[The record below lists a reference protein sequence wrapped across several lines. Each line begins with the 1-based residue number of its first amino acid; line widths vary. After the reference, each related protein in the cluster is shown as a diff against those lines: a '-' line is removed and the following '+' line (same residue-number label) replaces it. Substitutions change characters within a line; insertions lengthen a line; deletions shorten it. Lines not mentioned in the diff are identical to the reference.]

1 MIESERDRFYELISD
16 VYAFYRVDCSVFA
29 LGIWWESCKAF
40 DFAAVKDAMNRHAV
54 NPDNGQFLPKP
65 ADVVKLIGG
74 GTMDGALI
82 AWSKVDRAMRTIGPY
97 ETVVFDDPIIHA
109 VLSDM
114 GGWIELGK
122 RTDDDWPF
130 RAKEFEARYRGYR
143 TRGRIEH
150 YPDKLPGIIDATN
163 APNGFD
169 LALPTL
175 IGDQARATRV
185 LNGGSAGGGLQI
197 TKLTHALLAQVS
209 RKEECAA

>member
-1 MIESERDRFYELISD
+1 MKADDRQDFKRMLEVIFDSYQRDLSEGVLELWWTLMQPYDAPAVRD
-16 VYAFYRVDCSVFA
+16 AF
-29 LGIWWESCKAF
+29 
-40 DFAAVKDAMNRHAV
+40 NRHCV

-74 GTMDGALI
+74 GTMDGALV
-82 AWSKVDRAMRTIGPY
+82 AWSMVDRAMRTVGPY

-109 VLSDM
+109 VVSDM

-143 TRGRIEH
+143 TRGRVEH
-150 YPDKLPGIIDATN
+150 YPNKLPGIIDATN

-175 IGDQARATRV
+175 IGDRARATRV
-185 LNGGSAGGGLQI
+185 LNGGSASGGLQF
-197 TKLTHALLAQVS
+197 TKLTPVLLAQMP
-209 RKEECAA
+209 RKEELAA